1 MKNFELRIENGIK
14 KIKITSIFCFVFTT
28 SLFATPSW
36 FGIIKPNNS
45 YEIIGYGEALNL
57 NEAKQ
62 NARDEIAKQIKV
74 NIKSEIQ
81 TTKES
86 KQNEY
91 TKNTT
96 STSKQDTS
104 VALSSVEIL
113 KNEKDGDT
121 WYVALSYDNR
131 PTTTKLIQKLEG
143 KICKNPPHPYLSK
156 SRFYRQ
162 LKAEQLEQNI
172 SNCIMPTFD
181 NGVNYIGIG
190 EERVSFDFDDI
201 LESVSN
207 GVSVNATK
215 TKLKNNETFHLTIDA
230 PKGYLS
236 IFNIYEGG
244 KVNVVLANKE
254 FKNDSRYRFPEATQE
269 FELSSSIKKE
279 REIEGYFVISSLSKL
294 NISHFGAT
302 EFSAN
307 ESEKYQFDEFL
318 KLLENNKFGSTV
330 ITISK

>member
-1 MKNFELRIENGIK
+1 MKFFF
-14 KIKITSIFCFVFTT
+14 KIVILLFVSS

-36 FGIIKPNNS
+36 FGSIKPNNS

-81 TTKES
+81 TTKQS

-113 KNEKDGDT
+113 QNEKDGDT

-131 PTTTKLIQKLEG
+131 PITTKLIQKLEG

-162 LKAEQLEQNI
+162 FKAEQLEQNI
-172 SNCIMPTFD
+172 SNCILPTFD

-190 EERVSFDFDDI
+190 EERVSF
-201 LESVSN
+201 
-207 GVSVNATK
+207 
-215 TKLKNNETFHLTIDA
+215 HLTIDA
-230 PKGYLS
+230 PKGFLS

-254 FKNDSRYRFPEATQE
+254 FKSDVKYTFPEATQD

-279 REIEGYFVISSLSKL
+279 REIEGYFVISSPIKL
-294 NISHFGAT
+294 NLSRFGAT
-302 EFSAN
+302 EFSLN
-307 ESEKYQFDEFL
+307 GSEKYQFDEFL
-318 KLLENNKFGSTV
+318 KLLENNKFASTV

>member
-1 MKNFELRIENGIK
+1 MRNTLT
-14 KIKITSIFCFVFTT
+14 KILTISFLAS

-36 FGIIKPNNS
+36 FGSIKPNNS

-104 VALSSVEIL
+104 VALSNIQEL
-113 KNEKDGDT
+113 KNEKDGNT

-131 PTTTKLIQKLEG
+131 PTTTKLIQKLTG
-143 KICKNPPHPYLSK
+143 AKCTKLPHPYLSNIG
-156 SRFYRQ
+156 FYKK
-162 LKAEQLEQNI
+162 LVSDGMEANLT
-172 SNCIMPTFD
+172 NCIVPSFD
-181 NGVNYIGIG
+181 NGVNYIGTSLV
-190 EERVSFDFDDI
+190 RVDFDFDI
-201 LESVSN
+201 LLESVSN
-207 GVSVNATK
+207 GISVNASK
-215 TKLKNNETFHLTIDA
+215 TKLKNNESFHLTIDA

-244 KVNVVLANKE
+244 KVNVILANKE
-254 FKNDSRYRFPEATQE
+254 FKSDMKYVFPEAKQE

-279 REIEGYFVISSLSKL
+279 RENEGYFVISSSAKL
-294 NISHFGAT
+294 NLSRFGAT

-307 ESEKYQFDEFL
+307 GSEKYQFDEFL
-318 KLLENNKFGSTV
+318 KLLENNKFGSTL

>member
-1 MKNFELRIENGIK
+1 MMKKLIP
-14 KIKITSIFCFVFTT
+14 TFCFAFTT

-36 FGIIKPNNS
+36 FGTIKPNNS

-143 KICKNPPHPYLSK
+143 IKCAKSPHPYLSK

-162 LKAEQLEQNI
+162 LKTEQLEQNI
-172 SNCIMPTFD
+172 SNCILPTFD

-207 GVSVNATK
+207 GVNISASK
-215 TKLKNNETFHLTIDA
+215 TKLKNNESFHLSIDA

-254 FKNDSRYRFPEATQE
+254 FKSDAKYTFPEAKQE

-279 REIEGYFVISSLSKL
+279 REIEGYFVISSPVKL
-294 NISHFGAT
+294 NLNRFGAT
-302 EFSAN
+302 EFNSN
-307 ESEKYQFDEFL
+307 GSEKYQFDEFL

>member
-1 MKNFELRIENGIK
+1 MMKKLI
-14 KIKITSIFCFVFTT
+14 SIFCFAFTT

-36 FGIIKPNNS
+36 FGTIKPNNS
-45 YEIIGYGEALNL
+45 YEIIGYGEATNL

-91 TKNTT
+91 IKNTT

-104 VALSSVEIL
+104 VELSSIEIL
-113 KNEKDGDT
+113 QNEKDGDT

-131 PTTTKLIQKLEG
+131 PITTKLIQKLAG
-143 KICKNPPHPYLSK
+143 VKCAKLPHPYLSNTG
-156 SRFYRQ
+156 FYKK
-162 LKAEQLEQNI
+162 LASDGMEENTT
-172 SNCIMPTFD
+172 NCVVPSFD
-181 NGVNYIGIG
+181 NGVNYIGTSLV
-190 EERVSFDFDDI
+190 RVDFDFDI
-201 LESVSN
+201 LLESVSN
-207 GVSVNATK
+207 GMSVNATK
-215 TKLKNNETFHLTIDA
+215 TKLKNNETFRLSIDA

-244 KVNVVLANKE
+244 KVNVALANKE
-254 FKNDSRYRFPEATQE
+254 FKSDVKYNFPEAKQE

-279 REIEGYFVISSLSKL
+279 REIEGYFVISSRTKL
-294 NISHFGAT
+294 NLSRFGTT
-302 EFSAN
+302 EFSSN
-307 ESEKYQFDEFL
+307 GSEKYQFDEFL
-318 KLLENNKFGSTV
+318 KLLENNKFASTV